1 MKLSLFYLLG
11 VKVCGIMYITY
22 NMQDTDLIIPV
33 LRQYADSVPGYANS
47 ETCSTLFSK
56 PFGLYAGLMLEGHM
70 SSTKY
75 R

>member
-47 ETCSTLFSK
+47 ETWGTLYIK
-56 PFGLYAGLMLEGHM
+56 PFGLNTGLMLEVHEFN
-70 SSTKY
+70 
-75 R
+75 